1 MKNKELTFWGHL
13 EEFRQMLFRMIIALA
28 ALMVVVFLFKSFVF
42 DTLILSPRSSDFILY
57 RWLCALNN
65 QFSWADLCPEPF
77 HIDLI
82 NINLSSQFII
92 HLSTSFWIALILGF
106 PYLIWELWRFIA
118 PALYPKE
125 QRSIKRAFIFS
136 SLLFYA
142 GVTVAYLMIFPFALH
157 FLGGYQV
164 SAEVKNQI
172 SLQSYIGTL
181 TSLVLAMGI
190 VFEFPVLIHILSRIG
205 VVNRAMLRKYRRH
218 AIVVLLILAAII
230 TPADIFSMILA
241 AVPLYLLYEISILT
255 CKEAKN

>member
-1 MKNKELTFWGHL
+1 MKNKDLSFWGHL
-13 EEFRQMLFRMIIALA
+13 EEFRQMLFRMILVLVL
-28 ALMVVVFLFKSFVF
+28 LMVVIFLFKSFVF
-42 DTLILSPRSSDFILY
+42 DTVILSPRSSDFILY
-57 RWLCALNN
+57 QWLCALDQ
-65 QFSWADLCPEPF
+65 QFSWLHLCPEPF
-77 HIDLI
+77 HVELI

-125 QRSIKRAFIFS
+125 QQSIKKAFMFS

-142 GVTVAYLMIFPFALH
+142 GVAVAYLMIFPFALQ
-157 FLGGYQV
+157 FLGSYQV
-164 SAEVKNQI
+164 SVEVKNQI
-172 SLQSYIGTL
+172 SLQSYISTL

-241 AVPLYLLYEISILT
+241 AIPLYLLYEVSIFT
-255 CKEAKN
+255 CKS